1 MSHKFISTRWIIGH
15 LIVLIV
21 VGAFVRLGI
30 WQLDRLQDRRA
41 LNDIVSARM
50 ALPPSDLSGLLED
63 GSSDQ
68 LEYRRGFVSGIFDSS
83 EEILIRSRT
92 NNGEA
97 GFHVVTPLV
106 IGDDQAVLVNRGW
119 VPLGFD
125 DPPVG
130 PALAP
135 PDQAEVTGTVRDSQS
150 APSLGPRDPSEGDLE
165 RMYWIDIPR
174 IQEQSIYDLFPVSL
188 ELQTQVPQQTG
199 SLPVPVPPRELT
211 EGSHLTY
218 AIQWFA
224 FAVIGLAGY
233 AALLRR
239 SRKVG
244 VGE

>member
-1 MSHKFISTRWIIGH
+1 MSHRFFSTRWIIGH
-15 LIVLIV
+15 LIVLII

-41 LNDIVSARM
+41 LKDIVSARM
-50 ALPPSDLSGLLED
+50 ALPPSDLTGLLKD
-63 GSSDQ
+63 LSSDQ
-68 LEYRRGFVSGIFDSS
+68 LEYRRGVVSGIFDSG

-92 NNGEA
+92 SNGEA

-119 VPLGFD
+119 VPLEFD

-135 PDQAEVTGTVRDSQS
+135 PDRTEVAGTLRKSQS
-150 APSLGPRDPSEGDLE
+150 APTLGPRDPSGGKLQ

-174 IQEQSIYDLFPVSL
+174 IQEQSIYDLVPVSL
-188 ELQTQVPQQTG
+188 ELQAQVPQQTG
-199 SLPVPVPPRELT
+199 SFPVPVPPRELT

-224 FAVIGLAGY
+224 FAGIGLAGY

-239 SRKVG
+239 SRRVR